1 MKKNSDSLPFS
12 LWQSM
17 LDRCLGNV
25 KKARLLL
32 CLIALLL
39 STNNYA
45 QQKVTLT
52 MKNST
57 PKEVFTALE
66 KKTGYTFFYK
76 MEYLAPSQRIDVNA
90 KDADFSDLLKEILS
104 PLGLTFKIDDKVV
117 VISLKP
123 RTPETKK
130 EVIIK
135 GKVVD
140 NNNITLPGV
149 AVLVKGT
156 KYGMSTDL
164 GGEFLFSVPYQN
176 DILLSFTF
184 LGMKPRL
191 LRYSGQNNMHVV
203 MEEDSTGLKE
213 VVVTGYQVLDKERV
227 AGAISTIKAK
237 DLFFDGVTNLEQA
250 LQGRLPG
257 MVVTNT
263 SGLTGV
269 RQSVRVRGTSTLMGS
284 QEPIWVVDG
293 IIQEDPLPFETKV
306 LDAQG
311 GITEDNFDFIRNF
324 VGSSISWLNPSDI
337 ESITVLKDASAT
349 AIYGVRAANGV
360 IVINTKLQKGG
371 PAKVSYSFGLNVGE
385 RLTYKKL
392 ELMNSKDR
400 VAVSRE
406 IYERGLISNWSNNNI
421 GYTGLLNRYLNKDI
435 TQEEFNNGVAK
446 LETNNTDWFDIL
458 FRNPVSHNHSVTMSG
473 GSDKTNYY
481 SSVNYNSVKNTAIG
495 NQMQSYSAS
504 VGISSYFSNR
514 FKVAFRL
521 SGSHS
526 DVEGFKQ
533 VSPYSYASTTNRV
546 IPAYEED
553 GSLFYYQDASNRFLY
568 NFINER
574 NETGLTTKTTN
585 LNTNLNLSYNIS
597 KALRYETVG
606 SFNISMVNGESFATE
621 RSNYITAIRNYEY
634 GSEKPNSENAKNSK
648 LPVGGEYNYD
658 GMKTIS
664 WNWRNSLSYNAVFNK
679 VHALTAMLGVE
690 MSSKKYDGNSSV
702 AYGYLLYRGKS
713 FTQVPVTLTNPV
725 SGAIY
730 ANTQIEKF
738 YNQITD
744 RLTNNMGVYMTINY
758 AYDNRYVLNFS
769 VRNDASNRFG
779 RYSNENFNPVYAGGV
794 KWNVSREKWFRKQN
808 IVSDLNLRASFGYQ
822 RNIAENYSPSL
833 IVKIPKGAASTI
845 TDINTQE
852 ELLNISSLPYTDL
865 RWEKTFSSNFGIDMG
880 FFDNKVIFGADYYI
894 KKGTDMITV
903 LAIPVEYGIDGMPVN
918 GGSMENSGYE
928 LSAMFTPV
936 RTKHFTWSLNI
947 NTSKNHNQITK
958 VGTQNVTWKTA
969 VNGSM
974 YKEGYSSSAF
984 WVFKCNGIDQNT
996 GYPIFDLS
1004 TKEGSDPANDPTA
1017 YMVYAGKRE
1026 ADFTGGLS
1034 SQFRYRQLSFSF
1046 NFSLQ
1051 IGGKKLLSPAYKST
1065 TLPNEYE
1072 NFSTE
1077 LLNRWVPGDTDA
1089 TFPGLP
1095 DANVKNNV
1103 LLPGSTNKYTNVY
1116 EMYNYSSARV
1126 VNASTLRCNNLSL
1139 NYALSEKIAKKL
1151 FCKYI
1156 SLGVSMSNPFAI
1168 VSKDFRGRD
1177 AEVAIG
1183 SQPRTRSYN
1192 LNLSLTF

>member
-17 LDRCLGNV
+17 LDRCLGKV

-32 CLIALLL
+32 CVIALLL

-57 PKEVFTALE
+57 LKEVFTALE
-66 KKTGYTFFYK
+66 KETGYTFFYK
-76 MEYLAPSQRIDVNA
+76 MEYLSSSQKIEVNA
-90 KDADFSDLLKEILS
+90 NKMDFSELMKTILT
-104 PLGLTFKIDDKVV
+104 PFGLTFKIDDKVV
-117 VISLKP
+117 VISPKP
-123 RTPETKK
+123 KAPEAKK
-130 EVIIK
+130 EIVIA

-140 NNNITLPGV
+140 NSNSTLPGV
-149 AVLVKGT
+149 AVMVKGT
-156 KYGMSTDL
+156 KYGMFTDI
-164 GGEFLFSVPYQN
+164 GGEFSFAVPEQK
-176 DILLSFTF
+176 DILLNFTF
-184 LGMKPRL
+184 LGMKPRT
-191 LRYSGQNNMHVV
+191 LRYSGQSNMLVV
-203 MEEDSTGLKE
+203 MEEDSTNLKE
-213 VVVTGYQVLDKERV
+213 VVVTGYQVIDKKRV
-227 AGAISTIKAK
+227 AGAVSTIKAK
-237 DLFFDGVTNLEQA
+237 DLFFDGISNLEQA

-257 MVVTNT
+257 MVVTNS

-311 GITEDNFDFIRNF
+311 GITENNFEFIRSF
-324 VGSSISWLNPSDI
+324 VGNSISWLNPSDI

-371 PAKVSYSFGLNVGE
+371 PAKISYSFGLNVGE

-406 IYERGLISNWSNNNI
+406 IFQRGLISNWSNNNI
-421 GYTGLLNRYLNKDI
+421 GYAGLLNQYLNKNI
-435 TQEEFNNGVAK
+435 TQDEFNQGVAK

-458 FRNPVSHNHSVTMSG
+458 FRNPVSHNHTLSMSG
-473 GSDKTNYY
+473 GSGKTSYN
-481 SSVNYNSVKNTAIG
+481 SSINYNSVKNTAIG
-495 NQMQSYSAS
+495 NQQESYSANI
-504 VGISSYFSNR
+504 GISTYFSDR
-514 FKVAFRL
+514 FRMSFRL

-526 DVEGFKQ
+526 NVDGFKK

-546 IPAYEED
+546 IPAYEDD
-553 GSLFYYQDASNRFLY
+553 GTLFYYQEESNRFLY

-574 NETGLTTKTTN
+574 NETGLSTKTTN
-585 LNTNLNLSYNIS
+585 LNTNMNLTYNIT

-606 SFNISMVNGESFATE
+606 SFNVSMVNGESFATE

-658 GMKTIS
+658 GMKTLS
-664 WNWRNSLSYNAVFNK
+664 WNWRNALSYNAVFND
-679 VHALTAMLGVE
+679 VHALTAMVGVE
-690 MSSKKYDGNSSV
+690 MSSKKYDGNSAI
-702 AYGYLLYRGKS
+702 AYGYLRYRGKS

-738 YNQITD
+738 SNQITD
-744 RLTNNMGVYMTINY
+744 RKTNNMGVYMTLNY

-769 VRNDASNRFG
+769 IRNDASNRFG
-779 RYSNENFNPVYAGGV
+779 KYANENFNPVYAGGV
-794 KWNVSREKWFRKQN
+794 KWNASREKWFSKQN
-808 IVSDLNLRASFGYQ
+808 IVSDFNLRASFGYQ

-833 IVKIPKGAASTI
+833 IVKIPKGSASTI

-852 ELLNISSLPYTDL
+852 ELLNISSLPYIDL
-865 RWEKTFSSNFGIDMG
+865 RWEKTFSSNFGMDMG

-894 KKGTDMITV
+894 KRGTDMITV
-903 LAIPVEYGIDGMPVN
+903 LAIPVEYGIEGMPVN

-936 RTKHFTWSLNI
+936 RTKDFTWSMSV

-958 VGTQNVTWKTA
+958 VGTQNVTWRTA
-969 VNGSM
+969 VSGSM

-984 WVFKCNGIDQNT
+984 WVFKCDGIDQNT
-996 GYPIFDLS
+996 GYPIIDLK
-1004 TKEGSDPANDPTA
+1004 TKEGSDPANDPTS

-1026 ADFTGGLS
+1026 ADFTGGLN
-1034 SQFRYRQLSFSF
+1034 SQFRYKQLSLSL
-1046 NFSLQ
+1046 NFSLM
-1051 IGGKKLLSPAYKST
+1051 IGGKKLLSQAYKSS
-1065 TLPNEYE
+1065 TLPNEYD

-1095 DANVKNNV
+1095 DSNVKSNV
-1103 LLPGSTNKYTNVY
+1103 LLPGTSNLYTNVY
-1116 EMYNYSSARV
+1116 EMYNYSTARV
-1126 VNASTLRCNNLSL
+1126 VSASTLRCNNISL
-1139 NYALSEKIAKKL
+1139 NYSLSEKIAKL
-1151 FCKYI
+1151 VFCKYI
-1156 SLGVSMSNPFAI
+1156 TFGASMSNPFAF

-1177 AEVAIG
+1177 AEVATG
-1183 SQPRTRSYN
+1183 NQPRTRSYN
-1192 LNLSLTF
+1192 FNLSLTF

>member
-1 MKKNSDSLPFS
+1 MKKNSDSLPFPS
-12 LWQSM
+12 WQSM
-17 LDRCLGNV
+17 LDKCFGNV
-25 KKARLLL
+25 KKAKLLL
-32 CLIALLL
+32 GIIALLL
-39 STNNYA
+39 STNIYA

-52 MKNST
+52 MKSST

-76 MEYLAPSQRIDVNA
+76 TEYLAPSLRIDVDA
-90 KDADFSDLLKEILS
+90 KDMDFSDLLKEILS

-123 RTPETKK
+123 KVPDAKK
-130 EVIIK
+130 ELILK

-140 NNNITLPGV
+140 KSNITLPGV

-156 KYGMSTDL
+156 KYGMSTDI
-164 GGEFLFSVPYQN
+164 GGEFSFAVP
-176 DILLSFTF
+176 DLKDMHLSFTF
-184 LGMKPRL
+184 LGMKPRIL
-191 LRYSGQNNMHVV
+191 KYSGQNYLVVV
-203 MEEDSTGLKE
+203 MEDDSTSLRE

-237 DLFFDGVTNLEQA
+237 DLYFDGVTSIEQA

-257 MVVTNT
+257 MVVTNS

-311 GITEDNFDFIRNF
+311 GITEDNFDYIRNF
-324 VGSSISWLNPSDI
+324 VGSSISWLNPTDI

-360 IVINTKLQKGG
+360 IVINTKFKKSG
-371 PAKVSYSFGLNVGE
+371 PAKVSYSFGMNVGE

-406 IYERGLISNWSNNNI
+406 IFERGLIASWTNNNI
-421 GYTGLLNRYLNKDI
+421 GYSGLLNQYLNKDI
-435 TQEEFNNGVAK
+435 SHDEFNQGVSK

-458 FRNPVSHNHSVTMSG
+458 FRNPVSHNHSISMSG
-473 GSDKTNYY
+473 GSDKTSYN
-481 SSVNYNSVKNTAIG
+481 SSISYNSVKNTAIG
-495 NQMQSYSAS
+495 NQMESYSANI
-504 VGISSYFSNR
+504 GITSHFSDR
-514 FKVAFRL
+514 FTVAFRL
-521 SGSHS
+521 SGAQSIT
-526 DVEGFKQ
+526 DGFSR
-533 VSPYSYASTTNRV
+533 VNPYSYASSTNRV
-546 IPAYEED
+546 IPAFNDD
-553 GSLFYYQDASNRFLY
+553 GSLYYYQDGSNRFLY
-568 NFINER
+568 NIINER
-574 NETGLTTKTTN
+574 DETGLTTKTTT
-585 LNTNLNLSYNIS
+585 LNTNINLSYNIS
-597 KALRYETVG
+597 KSLRYESVG
-606 SFNISMVNGESFATE
+606 SFNVSTVNGESFATE
-621 RSNYITAIRNYEY
+621 KTNYITAIRNYEY
-634 GSEKPNSENAKNSK
+634 GTEKPNSENSKNSK

-658 GMKTIS
+658 GMKTVS
-664 WNWRNSLSYNAVFNK
+664 WNWRNSISYNTILND
-679 VHALTAMLGVE
+679 VHAITAMLGVE
-690 MSSKKYDGNSSV
+690 MSSKRYEGHSST
-702 AYGYLLYRGKS
+702 AFGYLRYRGKS

-725 SGAIY
+725 SGSIY

-738 YNQITD
+738 SNSITD
-744 RLTNNMGVYMTINY
+744 RLTNNMGIYMTVNY

-794 KWNVSREKWFRKQN
+794 KWNVSREKWFSKQN

-833 IVKIPKGAASTI
+833 IVKIPTGSASTI
-845 TDINTQE
+845 TDVNTLE

-865 RWEKTFSSNFGIDMG
+865 RWEKTFSSNFGTDVG
-880 FFDNKVIFGADYYI
+880 LFDNKVIIGADYYT
-894 KKGTDMITV
+894 KNTTDLITT
-903 LAIPVEYGIDGMPVN
+903 LSIPLEYGIENMPVN
-918 GGSMENSGYE
+918 GGSMENHGFE
-928 LSAMFTPV
+928 LSAMFTPI
-936 RTKHFTWSLNI
+936 RSKDFTWSVNL
-947 NTSKNHNQITK
+947 NTSKNYNEITK

-969 VNGSM
+969 VAGAM

-984 WVFKCNGIDQNT
+984 WVFKCDGIDQNT
-996 GYPIFDLS
+996 GYPIIDLT

-1017 YMVYAGKRE
+1017 YMVYAGNRE
-1026 ADFTGGLS
+1026 ADFTGGLNT
-1034 SQFRYRQLSFSF
+1034 QLRYRQLSMSV

-1077 LLNRWVPGDTDA
+1077 LLNRWLPGDTDA
-1089 TFPGLP
+1089 IFPGLP
-1095 DANVKNNV
+1095 DANIKNNV
-1103 LLPGSTNKYTNVY
+1103 LLPGSSNKYSNLY
-1116 EMYNYSSARV
+1116 EMYNYSTARV
-1126 VNASTLRCNNLSL
+1126 VSASTLRCNNISL
-1139 NYALSEKIAKKL
+1139 NYALSERIAKMM
-1151 FCKYI
+1151 FCKHI
-1156 SLGVSMSNPFAI
+1156 SLGASMSNPFAI

-1177 AEVAIG
+1177 AEVATG

-1192 LNLSLTF
+1192 FSLSLTF

>member
-1 MKKNSDSLPFS
+1 MKKISDSLPFPS
-12 LWQSM
+12 WQSM
-17 LDRCLGNV
+17 LDKCSGAV
-25 KKARLLL
+25 KKTRLLL
-32 CLIALLL
+32 LMIALLL
-39 STNNYA
+39 STNIYA
-45 QQKVTLT
+45 QQKVTLS
-52 MKNST
+52 MKSSS

-76 MEYLAPSQRIDVNA
+76 MEYLSSSQKIDVNA
-90 KDADFSDLLKEILS
+90 KDMDFSDLLREILS

-117 VISLKP
+117 VISPKP
-123 RTPETKK
+123 KTPSEKK
-130 EVIIK
+130 EILLR

-140 NNNITLPGV
+140 KGRVTLPGV
-149 AVLVKGT
+149 AVQVKGT
-156 KYGMSTDL
+156 KYGAATDM
-164 GGEFLFSVPYQN
+164 GGEFSFAVPEQK
-176 DILLSFTF
+176 DILLSFSF
-184 LGMKPRL
+184 LGMKPRV
-191 LRYSGQNNMHVV
+191 LRYTGQNYMVVV
-203 MEEDSTGLKE
+203 MEEDSAGLRE

-237 DLFFDGVTNLEQA
+237 DLYFDGVTNLEQA
-250 LQGRLPG
+250 IQGRLPG
-257 MVVTNT
+257 LVVTN
-263 SGLTGV
+263 SNGLTGV

-293 IIQEDPLPFETKV
+293 IIQEDPLPFKASV

-371 PAKVSYSFGLNVGE
+371 PAKVTYSLGLNVGE

-406 IYERGLISNWSNNNI
+406 IFERGLISNWSNNNI
-421 GYTGLLNRYLNKDI
+421 GYAGLLNQYLNKDI
-435 TQEEFNNGVAK
+435 TQDQFNQGVAK

-458 FRNPVSHNHSVTMSG
+458 FRNPVSHNHSITISG
-473 GSDKTNYY
+473 GSDKTSYY
-481 SSVNYNSVKNTAIG
+481 SSVNYSSVNNTAIG
-495 NQMQSYSAS
+495 NQMKSYSAS
-504 VGISSYFSNR
+504 VGISSYFSDR
-514 FKVAFRL
+514 FKMAFRL

-526 DVEGFKQ
+526 EVDGFKK
-533 VSPYSYASTTNRV
+533 VSPYSYASATNRV
-546 IPAYEED
+546 IPAYEDD
-553 GSLFYYQDASNRFLY
+553 GSLFYYQEATNRFMY

-585 LNTNLNLSYNIS
+585 VNTNLNLTYNIT

-606 SFNISMVNGESFATE
+606 SLNISSVDGESYATE
-621 RSNYITAIRNYEY
+621 FSNYITAIRNYEY

-648 LPVGGEYNYD
+648 LPVGGEYNSD

-664 WNWRNSLSYNAVFNK
+664 WNWRNALSYNAIFNK
-679 VHALTAMLGVE
+679 VHAFTAMLGVE
-690 MSSKKYDGNSSV
+690 VSSKKYDGLATT
-702 AYGYLLYRGKS
+702 AYGYLRYRGKS
-713 FTQVPVTLTNPV
+713 FTQVPVTLTNPI

-738 YNQITD
+738 SNNITD
-744 RLTNNMGVYMTINY
+744 RLTNNMGIYMTLNY
-758 AYDNRYVLNFS
+758 AYDNRYVVNFS

-808 IVSDLNLRASFGYQ
+808 IVSDLNVRASFGYQ
-822 RNIAENYSPSL
+822 RNIAENFSPSL
-833 IVKIPKGAASTI
+833 IVKIPRGAAATI

-852 ELLNISSLPYTDL
+852 EMLNISSLPYTDL
-865 RWEKTFSSNFGIDMG
+865 RWEKTFSSNFGLDMG
-880 FFDNKVIFGADYYI
+880 LFDNKVVLGADYYR

-936 RTKHFTWSLNI
+936 RTKDFTWTMSV
-947 NTSKNHNQITK
+947 NTAKNHNQITK

-969 VNGSM
+969 VGGSM

-984 WVFKCNGIDQNT
+984 WVFKCDGIDQNT
-996 GYPIFDLS
+996 GYPIIDLT
-1004 TKEGSDPANDPTA
+1004 TKEGSDPANDPTS

-1026 ADFTGGLS
+1026 ADFTGGLN
-1034 SQFRYRQLSFSF
+1034 SQFRYKQLSLSF

-1051 IGGKKLLSPAYKST
+1051 IGGKKLLSQAYKSN
-1065 TLPNEYE
+1065 TLPNEYD

-1095 DANVKNNV
+1095 DSNVKNNI
-1103 LLPGSTNKYTNVY
+1103 LLPGSTNMYTNVY
-1116 EMYNYSSARV
+1116 EMYNYSTARV
-1126 VNASTLRCNNLSL
+1126 VSASTLRCNGISL
-1139 NYALSEKIAKKL
+1139 NYSLSEKFAKML

-1156 SLGVSMSNPFAI
+1156 TLGASMSNPFAI

-1177 AEVAIG
+1177 AEVATG
-1183 SQPRTRSYN
+1183 MQPRTRSYN